1 MRSAGNRAD
10 ASHHIASRKI
20 RPAVRIDRTDRP
32 VASCCRRACMHG
44 GGPAEVRRLLT
55 GRPRP
60 ATYCTRMHSAVLVK
74 RTVLWTH
81 QTNTLVVVAHPLH
94 CTAAAWNCSAFIFTF
109 FHHDHRPLRSTGRS
123 SIKKLPVLTAAPP
136 LLLRRHQKPL
146 PIIDNRICH

>member
-10 ASHHIASRKI
+10 ASHRITSHLGRSG
-20 RPAVRIDRTDRP
+20 RPLGSTGRSHHA
-32 VASCCRRACMHG
+32 CCRRACMHG

-81 QTNTLVVVAHPLH
+81 QTNTLVALPLH

-136 LLLRRHQKPL
+136 LLLRHHQKPL